1 MVNSLGHYIRTELKQ
16 VYEGLNMDGYR
27 YSIDV
32 PITPEEKLLFQC
44 STTDLEAD
52 ADKYIEKLILSKNDA
67 YRPFFN
73 KGYVPS
79 QFFMDFD
86 IPTSHCN
93 RVIKNLVKRGQLMG
107 NPERIMVSNERHYCY
122 KMTDKLRDEIDKAI
136 FKQL

>member
-1 MVNSLGHYIRTELKQ
+1 
-16 VYEGLNMDGYR
+16 MDGYR

-52 ADKYIEKLILSKNDA
+52 ADKYIEKLVLSKNDA

-79 QFFMDFD
+79 QFFKDFD

-107 NPERIMVSNERHYCY
+107 NSERIMVNNERHYCY